1 MKNKAKILLVED
13 NEGDILL
20 TKEAFSEANLSNEIS
35 VVKDGQQ
42 AIRYLNKE
50 AGFENEKT
58 PDIILLDLNIPKIN
72 GLDVLKIIKSDP
84 FLKTIPVIIL
94 STSNSEK
101 DILQSYE
108 RHANCYLTKPVN
120 FSNFTSLIQMVTDF
134 WITAVQLPKSARQ

>member
-42 AIRYLNKE
+42 AIKYLNKE

-134 WITAVQLPKSARQ
+134 WITAVQLPK

>member
-134 WITAVQLPKSARQ
+134 WITAVQLPK

>member
-20 TKEAFSEANLSNEIS
+20 TKEAFSEADLSNEIS

-42 AIRYLNKE
+42 AIKYLNKE

-84 FLKTIPVIIL
+84 FLKMIPVIIL

-120 FSNFTSLIQMVTDF
+120 FSNFTMLIQMVTDF
-134 WITAVQLPKSARQ
+134 WMSVVQLPKPARQ

>member
-42 AIRYLNKE
+42 AIKYLNKE